1 MEMINICH
9 TFKKEVNI
17 AGTYNGVLNLNEK
30 INEINLDRNGKPNK
44 MNDDFK
50 KLLSL
55 KEVYKD
61 KTLMYS
67 IFMEIFKMAHIQMV
81 VYLIVHQNL

>member
-1 MEMINICH
+1 MGNMSFAYYMNNYGNDKYLPH
-9 TFKKEVNI
+9 LQKEVNI

-50 KLLSL
+50 S
-55 KEVYKD
+55 Y
-61 KTLMYS
+61 
-67 IFMEIFKMAHIQMV
+67 
-81 VYLIVHQNL
+81 YL